1 MEFTPKLR
9 NRLIIGGL
17 AVAGITLLL
26 YLRRQYNLLYNA
38 VYTISGGIIHNLGL
52 DKVKMTLFLKI
63 ANESDLMIEISNLDL
78 SIYVNKMFITR
89 IKRPEK
95 QVIQAKSDAI
105 IKLDVEFNP
114 KDLLK
119 AGLTNIEPIL
129 YDNEKLVITTK
140 GTLSAK
146 TGIVTLTKFPF
157 SVDITLKELLEPSP
171 EKKKK

>member
-1 MEFTPKLR
+1 
-9 NRLIIGGL
+9 
-17 AVAGITLLL
+17 
-26 YLRRQYNLLYNA
+26 
-38 VYTISGGIIHNLGL
+38 
-52 DKVKMTLFLKI
+52 
-63 ANESDLMIEISNLDL
+63 
-78 SIYVNKMFITR
+78 MFITR